1 MACFIVPATEAIVTS
16 IIEKKTKGKSD
27 NIFIQKL
34 GILNNMLWG
43 GCALLAFE
51 HIWHGEVTPW
61 FPFLTNAANAADR
74 AEMIME
80 MMSLIQMSCHKNL
93 KSASPQ
99 FLCQSHADFMCHS
112 GSTFPW
118 SKRLISMKSHDPF
131 IFPISLFDCC
141 HFHAGGSR
149 TTVDARNILFHNPC
163 IFVIQTHSPATII
176 FISRLFLIDCISYY
190 IR

>member
-16 IIEKKTKGKSD
+16 IIEKKTKDKSD

-80 MMSLIQMSCHKNL
+80 MMT
-93 KSASPQ
+93 
-99 FLCQSHADFMCHS
+99 S
-112 GSTFPW
+112 GVGMAV
-118 SKRLISMKSHDPF
+118 LV
-131 IFPISLFDCC
+131 
-141 HFHAGGSR
+141 
-149 TTVDARNILFHNPC
+149 TVVWAIIVSVMNNIAKVPVAEVRKIKEKH
-163 IFVIQTHSPATII
+163 
-176 FISRLFLIDCISYY
+176 
-190 IR
+190 